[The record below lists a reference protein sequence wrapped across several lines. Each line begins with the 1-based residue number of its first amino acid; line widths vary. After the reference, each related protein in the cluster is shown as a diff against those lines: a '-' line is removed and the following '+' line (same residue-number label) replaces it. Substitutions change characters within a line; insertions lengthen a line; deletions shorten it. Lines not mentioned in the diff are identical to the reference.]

1 MRGENMKAFQGR
13 GVLALTAALAL
24 VAAPAHAQLEDLFGD
39 PGANPSGAQQPP
51 ALNREA
57 GEPKRQARKAPP
69 REAAAV
75 APEAPPV
82 PKAILQKVVIYTTP
96 TCPHCRRALQHMRA
110 RNIAYIQK
118 DVKRDPANHAEFKRL
133 GGRGVPHILM
143 GDAVLVGF
151 DPRHFDEQ
159 YTAWNARLALP
170 R

>member
-1 MRGENMKAFQGR
+1 MKAFQGR
-13 GVLALTAALAL
+13 GGLALTAALAL

-75 APEAPPV
+75 APEAPPAA
-82 PKAILQKVVIYTTP
+82 KAILQKVVIYTTP
-96 TCPHCRRALQHMRA
+96 TCPHCRRALQHMQA
-110 RNIAYIQK
+110 LNISYVQK
-118 DVKRDPANHAEFKRL
+118 DVQHDQANRAEFKRL

-151 DPRHFDEQ
+151 DPRHFDQQ
-159 YTAWNARLALP
+159 YADWQARSHSP